1 MEIVKPQAE
10 PIEGRS
16 DWFSG
21 VAYMTNFKLPTPTN
35 NLAIGSVTFTP
46 SARTFWHSHPFGQT
60 LIVTEGVGLV
70 GRRGAAAEE
79 IRPGDVVVI
88 EPNEHHW
95 HGACVDQ
102 SMTHIHVNGVG
113 EDGMYATFFEPVSE
127 EDYLGKISNY

>member
-1 MEIVKPQAE
+1 MEIRRTHPDTE
-10 PIEGRS
+10 IGPS
-16 DWFSG
+16 NWFTG
-21 VAYMTNFKLPTPTN
+21 VAYMNNLKQPSDSN

-46 SARTFWHSHPFGQT
+46 GARTFWHSHPFGQT

-70 GRRGAAAEE
+70 GRRGVAATE

-88 EPNEHHW
+88 EPDEHHW

-113 EDGMYATFFEPVSE
+113 LDGTYAIFFEPVSD
-127 EDYLGKISNY
+127 EDYLR